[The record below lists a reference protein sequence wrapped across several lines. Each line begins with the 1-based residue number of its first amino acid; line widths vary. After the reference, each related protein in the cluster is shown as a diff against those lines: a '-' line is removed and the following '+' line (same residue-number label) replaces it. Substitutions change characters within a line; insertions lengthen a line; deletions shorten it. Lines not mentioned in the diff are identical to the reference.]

1 MANPVEWDAQGKP
14 IQSPASGG
22 TEWDA
27 SGNPIG
33 ASTAPSPAG
42 LPDGQSLPRF
52 NAHPAIA
59 MTPSL
64 LGRDAG
70 PKNTLA
76 NVVTGAAKSIPGTIA
91 GAGKYLTIGK
101 TPEQA
106 TPIYKPLQ
114 DAAQTHGTAQAIGKG
129 IGNAAQFLIP
139 GMGEE
144 AAGAK
149 LAEFAP
155 KLGEMAAPIARMGA
169 QTLGSGAVNKAQGGN
184 FSTGAAG
191 GAFGAGAGEAMRAA
205 SPALAE
211 TALRV
216 RGNDRLFGRT
226 VGRAILD
233 DTSGVRP
240 ETVAS
245 SARNTL
251 SQITPELESRAAAA
265 GAGGSRGSL
274 IPARQGVAE
283 TVGNHLTNRA
293 VDSAAELEPLQSRL
307 STDAVTN
314 LPLAAQQSP
323 TGLLNMKRGLN
334 SDFISNWTPEQKPGL
349 RASARQAYGAI
360 NDEFHN
366 AVPGAAELDQRTSS
380 LIPVAKRAEGVSNN
394 AGVVQRT
401 AGRLMA
407 HTGAATLG
415 GLGAAGGYKE
425 GGIPGAIAGGL
436 TGIVAPELIS
446 SPTAQMIAARTMNN
460 PRLLVPAVGGALQ
473 LTKKD
478 NQ

>member
-1 MANPVEWDAQGKP
+1 MPQYLDNN
-14 IQSPASGG
+14 
-22 TEWDA
+22 
-27 SGNPIG
+27 GNPIP
-33 ASTAPSPAG
+33 ASAAASAAKTYLDPNTGEPISSSPAG
-42 LPDGQSLPRF
+42 LPAGQSLPGF
-52 NAHPAIA
+52 EAHPAVA
-59 MTPSL
+59 MTPSIF
-64 LGRDAG
+64 GRDAE
-70 PKNTLA
+70 PKSTLA
-76 NVVTGAAKSIPGTIA
+76 NVVTGAAKSIPGTMA
-91 GAGKYLTIGK
+91 GAGKYLTVGK

-106 TPIYKPLQ
+106 APIYQPLQ

-139 GMGEE
+139 GAGEE
-144 AAGAK
+144 VAGAK
-149 LAEFAP
+149 LASFAP
-155 KLGEMAAPIARMGA
+155 KLGEMAAPIARMGV
-169 QTLGSGAVNKAQGGN
+169 QTLGSGLVNKAQGGD

-191 GAFGAGAGEAMRAA
+191 GAIGAGAGEAMRAA
-205 SPALAE
+205 APALAE

-240 ETVAS
+240 ETVAD
-245 SARNTL
+245 SARSTL
-251 SQITPELESRAAAA
+251 SQITPELEARAAAA
-265 GAGGSRGSL
+265 GAGGARGSL
-274 IPARQGVAE
+274 VPAREGVSS
-283 TVGNHLTNRA
+283 TIGNHLTNRA
-293 VDSAAELEPLQSRL
+293 VDSAAELNPLKSRMA
-307 STDAVTN
+307 TDAVTG
-314 LPLAAQQSP
+314 LPLAENQSP

-334 SDFISNWTPEQKPGL
+334 SDIISNWTPEQKPGL

-360 NDEFHN
+360 NNEFHN

-460 PRLLVPAVGGALQ
+460 PRLIVPAVGGALQ
-473 LTKKD
+473 HTKKD